1 MTPADCFVC
10 AKQRGELTLPGG
22 AIYQDALLSVGH
34 AAPRAATPDA
44 TYLGW
49 LVVETRRHAPGLAD
63 LQPAEAEAVGAM
75 AAHLARALR
84 AVVGAEHVYAFVL
97 GDHVPHF
104 HEHVVA
110 RYPGAPPEFWGLRVD
125 DWPDAPRGDAAAIVA
140 LCDRLRAWLA
150 STR

>member
-1 MTPADCFVC
+1 MTPAGCFVC
-10 AKQRGELTLPGG
+10 AKQRGERVVPGG
-22 AIYQDALLSVGH
+22 AIYQDDLLYVGH
-34 AAPRAATPDA
+34 AAPREATSA

-75 AAHLARALR
+75 VANLARALR
-84 AVVGAEHVYAFVL
+84 AVVGAEHIYAFVL

-110 RYPGAPPEFWGLRVD
+110 RSVSGRPRVI
-125 DWPDAPRGDAAAIVA
+125 WVGGT
-140 LCDRLRAWLA
+140 RL
-150 STR
+150 T